1 MTAKKTPD
9 PAQAPDP
16 TELPDAVRMPV
27 AAADVT
33 LDDIRAAA
41 RQLAGTIVRTPMV
54 DSMSLSRLFKS
65 DLVLKL
71 ENTQVTGSFKARGAL
86 IKMLTLPDEQRRRGI
101 VAMSAGNHA
110 QGVSYHAGRLGIPA
124 TIVMPEGTPFTKVR
138 LTEQWGA
145 KVELVGETL
154 EASREHADRLAA
166 EHGLAFVHPYDDP
179 AIVAGQGT
187 VGLEMME
194 DRPDVDD
201 IIVPIGGG
209 GLMSGVAT
217 AVKAMNPGVRIIGV
231 QVAAYA
237 GYAMHRMGGMPPAGG
252 QTLAEGIA
260 VKSPGG
266 FTTPIL
272 DRLVDELVVV
282 DEPALER
289 AVQLLMEEQHVVAE
303 GAGAAPLAAVISRP
317 DMFEGRRAA
326 LTICG
331 GNIDSQLLASI
342 LLRGMARAGRM
353 VKLRVEIPDRPGV
366 LSKVAAI
373 IGQGGGNII
382 EIYHH
387 RLFLDVPLKRTDVD
401 AVIEATDAPHVHRII
416 EALNDAGFRTRLL
429 STMGQES

>member
-1 MTAKKTPD
+1 MRY
-9 PAQAPDP
+9 AP
-16 TELPDAVRMPV
+16 LP
-27 AAADVT
+27 
-33 LDDIRAAA
+33 
-41 RQLAGTIVRTPMV
+41 RQLDGTIVRTPTI
-54 DSMSLSRLFKS
+54 DSMPLSRLFS
-65 DLVLKL
+65 CDLALKL

-86 IKMLTLPDEQRRRGI
+86 IKMLTLSDEQRRRGV

-154 EASREHADRLAA
+154 EGAREHANRLAA

-187 VGLEMME
+187 VGLELME
-194 DRPDVDD
+194 DRPNIDDV
-201 IIVPIGGG
+201 IVPIGGG

-217 AVKAMNPGVRIIGV
+217 VVKALRPDVRVIGV

-237 GYAMHRMGGMPPAGG
+237 GYAHHRQGGLAPAGG

-260 VKSPGG
+260 VKSPGA

-272 DRLVDELVVV
+272 DRLVDDVIVV

-303 GAGAAPLAAVISRP
+303 GAGAAPLAAIISRP
-317 DMFEGRRAA
+317 EWFAERRVA

-401 AVIEATDAPHVHRII
+401 AVIEATDAPHVRRII
-416 EALNDAGFRTRLL
+416 EALNTGGFRTRLL
-429 STMGQES
+429 STMGQDY

>member
-1 MTAKKTPD
+1 MTAQTP
-9 PAQAPDP
+9 PAGSPVGPEGAPD
-16 TELPDAVRMPV
+16 AGI
-27 AAADVT
+27 T
-33 LDDIRAAA
+33 LDTIRAAA
-41 RQLAGTIVRTPMV
+41 AQLAGSIVRTPTV
-54 DSMSLSRLFKS
+54 DSLTLSRLFKA

-71 ENTQVTGSFKARGAL
+71 ETLQVTGSFKVRGAL
-86 IKMLTLPDEQRRRGI
+86 IKLLTLTDDQRARGV

-145 KVELVGETL
+145 TVVLRGETL
-154 EASREHADRLAA
+154 EAAREHADALAA
-166 EHGLAFVHPYDDP
+166 EHGYSFVHPFDDP

-201 IIVPIGGG
+201 VVVPIGGG
-209 GLMSGVAT
+209 GLMAGIGTV
-217 AVKAMNPGVRIIGV
+217 VKALHPKVRLIGV
-231 QVAAYA
+231 QVASHA
-237 GYAMHRMGGMPPAGG
+237 GFASRRLGLPAPAGG

-260 VKSPGG
+260 VKSPGAL
-266 FTTPIL
+266 TTRIL
-272 DRLVDELVVV
+272 DRVVDEVVVV

-303 GAGAAPLAAVISRP
+303 GAGAAPLAAVLSRP
-317 DMFEGRRAA
+317 EMFESRRVS
-326 LTICG
+326 LCICG

-366 LSKVAAI
+366 LSRVAAV
-373 IGQGGGNII
+373 IGDGGGNII

-401 AVIEATDAPHVHRII
+401 AVIEATDAPHVRRII
-416 EALNDAGFRTRLL
+416 EALNAAGFPTRLL
-429 STMGQES
+429 GTMGQER

>member
-1 MTAKKTPD
+1 MTTPTP
-9 PAQAPDP
+9 PAGGTAPG
-16 TELPDAVRMPV
+16 PDHDAER
-27 AAADVT
+27 AVT
-33 LDDIRAAA
+33 LDTIRDAAT
-41 RQLAGTIVRTPMV
+41 QLAGTIVRTPTV
-54 DSMSLSRLFKS
+54 DSFSLSRLFRA
-65 DLVLKL
+65 DVTLKL
-71 ENTQVTGSFKARGAL
+71 ETLQVTGSFKVRGAL
-86 IKMLTLPDEQRRRGI
+86 IKLLTLTEDQRRRGV

-110 QGVSYHAGRLGIPA
+110 QGVAYHAGRLGIPA

-145 KVELVGETL
+145 KVVLHGDML
-154 EASREHADRLAA
+154 EAAREHADSLAA
-166 EHGLAFVHPYDDP
+166 RHGYTFVHPFDDP

-201 IIVPIGGG
+201 IVVPIGGG

-217 AVKAMNPGVRIIGV
+217 AVKALNPKVRLIGV
-231 QVAAYA
+231 QVASYA
-237 GYAMHRMGGMPPAGG
+237 GFASHRLSTPAPGGG

-260 VKSPGG
+260 VKSPGA
-266 FTTPIL
+266 FTSRIM
-272 DRLVDELVVV
+272 DRLVDDVVVV

-317 DMFEGRRAA
+317 EMFENRRVS
-326 LTICG
+326 LCICG

-366 LSKVAAI
+366 LSKVAAV
-373 IGQGGGNII
+373 IGEGGGNII

-416 EALNDAGFRTRLL
+416 EALNAAGFRTRLL
-429 STMGQES
+429 STMGQEG